1 MLLFYFH
8 TNILKFYF
16 CYLDL
21 FGFIFMMQLVHKIK
35 SLRNYNIIIVTAVLF
50 LRNERIIVVVE
61 HPVTFFVYS
70 MHRFLC

>member
-1 MLLFYFH
+1 
-8 TNILKFYF
+8 
-16 CYLDL
+16 
-21 FGFIFMMQLVHKIK
+21 MMQLVHKIK

-70 MHRFLC
+70 MHHFLC